1 MSLLSISGS
10 LAEPQ
15 AEIPGGWLLVCVAVS
30 MTCLY
35 QITGRRFG
43 VIISKVILDSV
54 RGLGLLFHKRILR
67 YNEVISDVKWMRYM
81 SSFPDHSPLLQ
92 NTHTHTGVSANRNS
106 PAPTPLAIQCWW
118 REPLRT
124 QVGNLTKPYLAYTC
138 LQGSLRGEL
147 GVRSEGWHVPVI
159 RALRRWKQ
167 EELEFKVNLRYQHS
181 RPAWALTGFCGCPE
195 SVNIMQVFMSFDT
208 EMWPVLRHTAEGPK
222 VSGNAPVPNTLPTS
236 LLQRWRLNL
245 V

>member
-1 MSLLSISGS
+1 MKLFLMLSEWDIWAHFRITHSSFRTHIHTQESQLTGTIPPPHLLLSSVDGES
-10 LAEPQ
+10 L
-15 AEIPGGWLLVCVAVS
+15 S
-30 MTCLY
+30 
-35 QITGRRFG
+35 GRRWG
-43 VIISKVILDSV
+43 IS
-54 RGLGLLFHKRILR
+54 
-67 YNEVISDVKWMRYM
+67 
-81 SSFPDHSPLLQ
+81 Q
-92 NTHTHTGVSANRNS
+92 NHTWLT
-106 PAPTPLAIQCWW
+106 LAS
-118 REPLRT
+118 RVL
-124 QVGNLTKPYLAYTC
+124 
-138 LQGSLRGEL
+138 LRGEL

-245 V
+245 I